1 MTPTFLVEQAGGML
15 PAPWWFVQFF
25 KVLGFTLHAVLMHLW
40 YAGLLWAMV
49 LAVWGSANG
58 RHAAGRLMRQMPVL
72 VALGVN
78 WGIVPLLFVQ
88 AAYARVF
95 YPATIYMAWFWLGIV
110 VLLIPAYYG
119 VYIYSFGLRRPWP
132 NEVPAGHRA
141 DADSEPPGGSGKEF
155 SPEGQTAS
163 PSARPAHF
171 PSENGGLLAGVVP
184 AMPGWRLAAGW
195 ASAVLFLLIGFFFV
209 NGFTLMTRQELFRQD
224 HWQAVWGPHTLAGAA
239 LGTGLNLADP
249 RLLPR
254 WLMFFSLA
262 WTTLVV
268 WLVVDTA
275 WRASRPSETY
285 RRWVARTAWKL
296 YLAGTI
302 GFALFGSWYLH
313 TWSAE
318 VRAAMFSWPVGVLT
332 VLTAISPGPVWLGL
346 AWSARQG
353 RPPGRALA
361 LLLALGQ
368 LAVLALNAS
377 SRQVVQNLELRP
389 FFAVLEQPETV
400 QWSPLIVFLVL
411 FVLGAGVLGW
421 MLWQLW
427 QYRHPAIPSA

>member
-49 LAVWGSANG
+49 LAVRGSEAG
-58 RHAAGRLMRQMPVL
+58 REAAGRLMRQMPVL

-119 VYIYSFGLRRPWP
+119 VYIYSFGLRRLWP
-132 NEVPAGHRA
+132 EEVPAGGTA
-141 DADSEPPGGSGKEF
+141 QADSEPSVGSGEDLGTDGQT
-155 SPEGQTAS
+155 EGQPARS
-163 PSARPAHF
+163 DPGPSQ
-171 PSENGGLLAGVVP
+171 NGGRLPGLGS
-184 AMPGWRLAAGW
+184 AMPGWRFAAGW

-275 WRASRPSETY
+275 WRASPPSEAY
-285 RRWVARTAWKL
+285 RTWVARTAWKL

-353 RPPGRALA
+353 TPPGRALA

-400 QWSPLIVFLVL
+400 QWSPLIVFLVF